1 MNVPQRI
8 AIIGCSGAGKSTLAR
23 RLAPITELPL
33 IHLDAEF
40 WNAGWVETPKPQWL
54 AKVKTL
60 VERDRWII
68 DGNFGSTQEMVMAAA
83 DVVLWLD
90 FSRWRC
96 LFQVAR
102 RIALNQGKSRPDM
115 GPGCPEKVDWDFFEF
130 IWNFPVVSRP
140 KILRRASAAGA
151 EHKLVVLKSP
161 ADVERIVYEWSTDAN
176 H

>member
-1 MNVPQRI
+1 MRSVQRI
-8 AIIGCSGAGKSTLAR
+8 AIIGCSGAGKSTLAK
-23 RLAPITELPL
+23 RLVPITGLPL

-40 WNAGWVETPKPQWL
+40 WNPGWIETPKPQWL
-54 AKVKTL
+54 AKVTKL
-60 VERDRWII
+60 VERERWII

-96 LFQVAR
+96 LFQAGK
-102 RIALNQGKSRPDM
+102 RIALSQGRTRADM
-115 GPGCPEKVDWDFFEF
+115 GPGCPEKIDWEFFEF

-140 KILRRASAAGA
+140 KILRRASAVKA
-151 EHKLVVLKSP
+151 EHKLVVLQSP
-161 ADVERIVYEWSTDAN
+161 EEVERIVTEWNNHAN